1 MPLLSHTY
9 TAGQRREDASTPT
22 PTPPPINGL
31 SPSSPST
38 PSQPQPQP
46 ERQQLHSM
54 QQKSTTGPS
63 TIHREIS
70 KAAAAAHQV
79 PPTPRRELM
88 PLETATPEQL
98 RAELTSKRRLCA
110 ALELQLKAT
119 AGHVV
124 TLQSE
129 INSVRV
135 RSSAEATLNDSSST
149 LACPTNAADAH
160 AVAASTELSDDRY
173 HKYDAAWESAGPG
186 ANGHVSPEDVARVL
200 KKSGLEDHVL

>member
-1 MPLLSHTY
+1 
-9 TAGQRREDASTPT
+9 
-22 PTPPPINGL
+22 
-31 SPSSPST
+31 
-38 PSQPQPQP
+38 
-46 ERQQLHSM
+46 
-54 QQKSTTGPS
+54 
-63 TIHREIS
+63 
-70 KAAAAAHQV
+70 
-79 PPTPRRELM
+79 M

-135 RSSAEATLNDSSST
+135 RSSAEATLNDSPST
-149 LACPTNAADAH
+149 LACTSNAADAH

-200 KKSGLEDHVL
+200 KKSGLGDHVL

>member
-1 MPLLSHTY
+1 
-9 TAGQRREDASTPT
+9 
-22 PTPPPINGL
+22 
-31 SPSSPST
+31 
-38 PSQPQPQP
+38 
-46 ERQQLHSM
+46 
-54 QQKSTTGPS
+54 
-63 TIHREIS
+63 
-70 KAAAAAHQV
+70 
-79 PPTPRRELM
+79 M

>member
-1 MPLLSHTY
+1 
-9 TAGQRREDASTPT
+9 
-22 PTPPPINGL
+22 
-31 SPSSPST
+31 
-38 PSQPQPQP
+38 
-46 ERQQLHSM
+46 
-54 QQKSTTGPS
+54 
-63 TIHREIS
+63 
-70 KAAAAAHQV
+70 
-79 PPTPRRELM
+79 M

-98 RAELTSKRRLCA
+98 RVELTSKRRLCA

-135 RSSAEATLNDSSST
+135 RVRSSAEATLNDSPST
-149 LACPTNAADAH
+149 LACTTIAADAH

-200 KKSGLEDHVL
+200 KKSGLGDHVL